1 MTGMKDLTAWT
12 DTKGGKVVVATSIL
26 VLGLTHFGWA
36 SGVAGMGVGGI
47 TVGTVAGAVGVFVG
61 AAMLYNTFM

>member
-1 MTGMKDLTAWT
+1 MTGIKDLTAWT
-12 DTKGGKVVVATSIL
+12 EGKTGKVVVGASVL

-47 TVGTVAGAVGVFVG
+47 TVATVAAWVGVFVG
-61 AAMLYNTFM
+61 VSMLYNSFM

>member
-1 MTGMKDLTAWT
+1 MSGMMDLTAWT
-12 DTKGGKVVVATSIL
+12 DSKCGKVVVATSIL

-36 SGVAGMGVGGI
+36 SGVASMGVGGI

-61 AAMLYNTFM
+61 ASMLYNTFM

>member
-12 DTKGGKVVVATSIL
+12 DSKGGKVVVATSIL

-36 SGVAGMGVGGI
+36 SGVASMGVGGI
-47 TVGTVAGAVGVFVG
+47 TVGTIAGTVGVLVG
-61 AAMLYNTFM
+61 ASMLYNTFM